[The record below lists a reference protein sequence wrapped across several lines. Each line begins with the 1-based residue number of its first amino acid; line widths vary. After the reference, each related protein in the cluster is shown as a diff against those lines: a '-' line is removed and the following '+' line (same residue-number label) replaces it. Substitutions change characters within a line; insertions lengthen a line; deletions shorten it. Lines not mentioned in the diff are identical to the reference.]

1 MDVPEKQIQSKKNQ
15 ACYFS
20 TNLSDMIDC
29 KSFSNETFCTY
40 RYHQNVIKY
49 LILNNVTSF
58 QVLHIRQVHKLIFF
72 DLYITW
78 YLNKHINLESVQIIY
93 EKVLLESNSFDRGR
107 KIYIHH
113 QSFSRYMNNDNTSLF
128 LY

>member
-1 MDVPEKQIQSKKNQ
+1 MKHFI
-15 ACYFS
+15 
-20 TNLSDMIDC
+20 LID
-29 KSFSNETFCTY
+29 TLY
-40 RYHQNVIKY
+40 VIKY
-49 LILNNVTSF
+49 LVLNHFTSF
-58 QVLHIRQVHKLIFF
+58 QVLHICQVHKLIVF
-72 DLYITW
+72 DLNITL
-78 YLNKHINLESVQIIY
+78 YLNKHINFESVQIIY

>member
-1 MDVPEKQIQSKKNQ
+1 MKHFVLIDTIMIKRNQI
-15 ACYFS
+15 
-20 TNLSDMIDC
+20 
-29 KSFSNETFCTY
+29 SNTY
-40 RYHQNVIKY
+40 
-49 LILNNVTSF
+49 NVTSF

-78 YLNKHINLESVQIIY
+78 YLNKHINFESLQIIY